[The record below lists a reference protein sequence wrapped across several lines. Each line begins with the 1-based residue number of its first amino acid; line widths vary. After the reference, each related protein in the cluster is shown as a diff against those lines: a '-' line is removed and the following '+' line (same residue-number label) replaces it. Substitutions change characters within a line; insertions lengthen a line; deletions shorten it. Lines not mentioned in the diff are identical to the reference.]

1 MKKIIKILF
10 FIYPDSKKKIIKFV
24 IFSLLATILE
34 IASIGSVYP
43 FMNIVIYKNDNL
55 FLEIFNLNLE
65 NKSSVIILCSILF
78 LIFILKNIYTIF
90 FSYWQNSFVQNLY
103 KDSSLALLNS
113 YLSKKY
119 SFFYINSSSKI
130 INNINIETKNFAF
143 AAGSFLKLL
152 SEILVIISILFFLIF
167 FETYITLYLLLFLF
181 LFLFLYKKF
190 IKNLFSF
197 FGEERTKYSVLMLRE
212 LKTIFD
218 GIKIIKIMSK
228 ENYFIKSFKKY
239 AENFSKSAIAHLTF
253 SELPRPVFETVCIIL
268 ILVSII
274 FNSVLNQ
281 DMQSI
286 MPILA
291 VFIIAALRVL
301 PGFNK
306 ILTSY
311 QNIIYSN
318 TTINIVYNEVENK
331 YENIILDKYSKDYLY
346 FNKSITISNLNF
358 NYEGKN
364 FNFFEKL
371 DLRIDK
377 NDFVGIIG
385 KSGSGKSTLIN
396 LISCLYNFN
405 NGYIKI
411 DNFKIDT
418 DDKIILWKKKIGY
431 VTQSTFIKEGTV
443 KGNIAFG
450 VEENEINNEKVI
462 KAMKEAELENFLE
475 KINYNL
481 NSDIHEN
488 GLNLSLGEQQR
499 FGIARAL
506 YNESE
511 LFILDEPT
519 SSLDKDT
526 EEKFIEFLNKFSKMK
541 TIILISHKFSNM
553 KSCNKIFEIK
563 QEYETRRVAQVK

>member
-1 MKKIIKILF
+1 
-10 FIYPDSKKKIIKFV
+10 
-24 IFSLLATILE
+24 
-34 IASIGSVYP
+34 
-43 FMNIVIYKNDNL
+43 
-55 FLEIFNLNLE
+55 
-65 NKSSVIILCSILF
+65 
-78 LIFILKNIYTIF
+78 
-90 FSYWQNSFVQNLY
+90 
-103 KDSSLALLNS
+103 
-113 YLSKKY
+113 
-119 SFFYINSSSKI
+119 
-130 INNINIETKNFAF
+130 
-143 AAGSFLKLL
+143 
-152 SEILVIISILFFLIF
+152 
-167 FETYITLYLLLFLF
+167 
-181 LFLFLYKKF
+181 
-190 IKNLFSF
+190 
-197 FGEERTKYSVLMLRE
+197 
-212 LKTIFD
+212 
-218 GIKIIKIMSK
+218 
-228 ENYFIKSFKKY
+228 
-239 AENFSKSAIAHLTF
+239 
-253 SELPRPVFETVCIIL
+253 
-268 ILVSII
+268 
-274 FNSVLNQ
+274 
-281 DMQSI
+281 

>member
-1 MKKIIKILF
+1 MKKIIEILF
-10 FIYPDSKKKIIKFV
+10 FIYPDSKKKIIKFI
-24 IFSLLATILE
+24 IFSLVATILE
-34 IASIGSVYP
+34 IASIGSIYP
-43 FMNIVIYKNDNL
+43 FMNIIFYQNNN
-55 FLEIFNLNLE
+55 FFSEIFNLNLE
-65 NKSSVIILCSILF
+65 NKTSIIILSCILF

-90 FSYWQNSFVQNLY
+90 FAYWLNSFVQNLY
-103 KDSSLALLNS
+103 KDSSLILLNS

-119 SFFYINSSSKI
+119 SYFYINSSSKI
-130 INNINIETKNFAF
+130 INNIHIETKNFAF
-143 AAGSFLKLL
+143 ATGNFLKLL
-152 SEILVIISILFFLIF
+152 SEMLILISIIFFLIFFKTHITLYLLFFLIF
-167 FETYITLYLLLFLF
+167 
-181 LFLFLYKKF
+181 FLFLYKKF
-190 IKNLFSF
+190 IKNLFGF
-197 FGEERTKYSVLMLRE
+197 FGEERTRYSVLMLRE

-218 GIKIIKIMSK
+218 GIKIIKIMNK
-228 ENYFIKSFKKY
+228 ENYFISTFKKY
-239 AENFSKSAIAHLTF
+239 AENFSKSAISHLTF
-253 SELPRPVFETVCIIL
+253 SELPRPIFETVCMIL

-274 FNSVLNQ
+274 FNSILNQ

-286 MPILA
+286 MPTLA

-301 PGFNK
+301 PGFNR
-306 ILTSY
+306 IITSY
-311 QNIIYSN
+311 QNIIYAN
-318 TTINIVYNEVENK
+318 TTINIVHNEVEEK
-331 YENIILDKYSKDYLY
+331 HINIISDKYSKDYLY

-411 DNFKIDT
+411 DDFKIDT